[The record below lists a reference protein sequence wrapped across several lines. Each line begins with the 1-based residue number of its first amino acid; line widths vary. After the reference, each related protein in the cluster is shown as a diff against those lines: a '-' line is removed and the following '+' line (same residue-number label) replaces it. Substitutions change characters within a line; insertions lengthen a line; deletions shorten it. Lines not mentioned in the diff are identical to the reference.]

1 MKPSLRSKARRLL
14 NWLRM
19 LPLILAGIVTA
30 CGGSLD
36 ATQHT
41 ERETCLAAALA
52 EMNLRADRE
61 CPGDWDTCPSRGDIM
76 AGLAALQR
84 GCPHAR

>member
-1 MKPSLRSKARRLL
+1 MKPSLRSKAGRVLR
-14 NWLRM
+14 WLRM
-19 LPLILAGIVTA
+19 LPLILAG
-30 CGGSLD
+30 CGGTLD
-36 ATQHT
+36 ATQHA

-61 CPGDWDTCPSRGDIM
+61 CPGDWDTCPARNDIM

-84 GCPHAR
+84 GCPYAR